1 MLSSKDFMKPCQ
13 YNLDTRNQ
21 LWCSVIADSHDSYCG
36 CETPFAHLLASI
48 FPPGHKDRDL
58 TVNQILNRDYKE
70 LCLSGG
76 KEEKSHG
83 MAGEDAGPSTNIKE
97 EAGKDFTEEEDLD
110 QLLAAAAAEGEEDER

>member
-1 MLSSKDFMKPCQ
+1 MTVTVAVK
-13 YNLDTRNQ
+13 
-21 LWCSVIADSHDSYCG
+21 
-36 CETPFAHLLASI
+36 TPFAHLLASI

-83 MAGEDAGPSTNIKE
+83 MAGEDAGPSTKY
-97 EAGKDFTEEEDLD
+97 K
-110 QLLAAAAAEGEEDER
+110 RKR